1 MAKNKRRISAAQRDK
16 SVLETAKIL
25 KSKGLI
31 SKQAN
36 LHSGRFVSRG
46 VLKKVK
52 ELQHVAALD
61 YVGIKA
67 NKDVIKAAK
76 ERGYMVANNR
86 VIGPKSTSFRNRMQ
100 KGELT
105 GIKPVKGGF
114 MEEVVLPHTVMDMM
128 SLMEQLEN
136 GIDTLK
142 MPNEQFAFKFFGN
155 ESYRA
160 FRDTE
165 DLLQYLRHYKSIFTP
180 SGSLK
185 NEDLQEEF
193 QNLTIMRLHVADIG
207 LTIRSPDTRRKQ
219 KKEARARGEG
229 RAYKGRSLAEK
240 LEAMHPQRA
249 ARIRKKMAE
258 RSAEKRAKLAADPK
272 KHKEYKEKAKERA
285 KRSYENRKPKQ

>member
-16 SVLETAKIL
+16 NVLEAAKLL
-25 KSKGLI
+25 KQKGLI

-36 LHSGRFVSRG
+36 LHSGRYVSKG

-61 YVGIKA
+61 YIGVKA
-67 NKDVIKAAK
+67 SKDVIKAAK
-76 ERGYMVANNR
+76 ERGYMVVNNR

-105 GIKPVKGGF
+105 GVKPVKGGF
-114 MEEVVLPHTVMDMM
+114 MEEVVLPHTVMDMY
-128 SLMEQLEN
+128 SLMEQLES

-160 FRDTE
+160 FRDTA
-165 DLLQYLRHYKSIFTP
+165 DLLQYLKHYKSIFTP

-185 NEDLQEEF
+185 SEDLQEEF
-193 QNLTIMRLHVADIG
+193 QNLTLMRLHVADIG
-207 LTIRSPDTRRKQ
+207 RTIRSPDTRRKQ

-229 RAYKGRSLAEK
+229 RAYQGRSMAEK

-249 ARIRKKMAE
+249 ARIRKKMAAA
-258 RSAEKRAKLAADPK
+258 SAERRAKLQSDPNK
-272 KHKEYKEKAKERA
+272 LKEYKEKAKARA
-285 KRSYENRKPKQ
+285 KASYDKRKPK

>member
-16 SVLETAKIL
+16 SVLEAAKIL
-25 KSKGLI
+25 KQKGLI

-36 LHSGRFVSRG
+36 LHSGRFVSKG

-61 YVGIKA
+61 YVGVKA
-67 NKDVIKAAK
+67 SKDVIKAAK

-86 VIGPKSTSFRNRMQ
+86 VIGPKSTSFRNRMK

-105 GIKPVKGGF
+105 GVKPVKGGF
-114 MEEVVLPHTVMDMM
+114 MEEVILPHTVMDMY

-160 FRDTE
+160 FRDTA
-165 DLLQYLRHYKSIFTP
+165 DLLQYLKHYKSIFTP

-185 NEDLQEEF
+185 SEDLQEEF
-193 QNLTIMRLHVADIG
+193 QNLTLMRLHVADIG
-207 LTIRSPDTRRKQ
+207 RTIRSPDTRAKQ

-229 RAYKGRSLAEK
+229 KAYKGRSMAEK

-258 RSAEKRAKLAADPK
+258 ASAERRAKLAADPK
-272 KHKEYKEKAKERA
+272 KAAEYKEKARERA
-285 KRSYENRKPKQ
+285 KRSYEKRKPK